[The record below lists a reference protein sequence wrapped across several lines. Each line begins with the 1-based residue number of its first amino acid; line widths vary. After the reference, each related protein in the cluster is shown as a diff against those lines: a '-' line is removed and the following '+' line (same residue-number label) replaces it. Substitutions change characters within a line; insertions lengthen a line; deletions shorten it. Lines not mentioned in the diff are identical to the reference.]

1 LISHV
6 LCPYVQR
13 AVIALTEKRVP
24 FERIDV
30 DLANKPQ
37 WFTAI
42 SPLGKTPVLKVDG
55 STIFESAVILEYLE
69 DTQPLP
75 LHPPDPLRRAEHRLW
90 IEFGS
95 AVLNDIAGFYGA
107 ADETPFIQKARA
119 LTDKFE
125 RLEARLE
132 VRHGGGPYF
141 DGERFS
147 LVDAVFGPVFR
158 YFDVFDRIGEF
169 GILAGKPNTLAY
181 RQALSVRPSVRAAV
195 ASDYI
200 SRLWTFLQARKSHL
214 SRIMAVAG
222 ADSAAAIPP
231 KLAMKAY

>member
-1 LISHV
+1 MV
-6 LCPYVQR
+6 R
-13 AVIALTEKRVP
+13 
-24 FERIDV
+24 
-30 DLANKPQ
+30 
-37 WFTAI
+37 
-42 SPLGKTPVLKVDG
+42 
-55 STIFESAVILEYLE
+55 
-69 DTQPLP
+69 
-75 LHPPDPLRRAEHRLW
+75 
-90 IEFGS
+90 
-95 AVLNDIAGFYGA
+95 
-107 ADETPFIQKARA
+107 ETPFIQKARA

-195 ASDYI
+195 ASDYN

-214 SRIMAVAG
+214 SRIMAVVSETRLGATNTAG